1 MVVMEKGE
9 IFHVHTFRCGH
20 AAEVSD
26 EAYVIKA
33 MELGAGKITFTDHA
47 PFPGDFFENRMK
59 YEELDG
65 YLASIRQ
72 LQEKYAGRIK
82 VRCGLEIEYLPG
94 FKTYYEELK
103 GSKRFDVL
111 LLGQHIFEYRPGEWN
126 FKAELSDEVNAMG
139 LFEAQIR
146 GMETGYFDALAH
158 PDRCLQKIEDW
169 TEAMEEDTVE
179 LIRVARK
186 QGGIPLEK
194 NLASMES
201 YNMYRRP
208 FWEHVKEEDAIII
221 GHDAHSPKEL
231 ERKLPA
237 GFEGNKSL

>member
-33 MELGAGKITFTDHA
+33 
-47 PFPGDFFENRMK
+47 
-59 YEELDG
+59 
-65 YLASIRQ
+65 
-72 LQEKYAGRIK
+72 
-82 VRCGLEIEYLPG
+82 
-94 FKTYYEELK
+94 
-103 GSKRFDVL
+103 
-111 LLGQHIFEYRPGEWN
+111 
-126 FKAELSDEVNAMG
+126 
-139 LFEAQIR
+139 
-146 GMETGYFDALAH
+146 
-158 PDRCLQKIEDW
+158 
-169 TEAMEEDTVE
+169 
-179 LIRVARK
+179 
-186 QGGIPLEK
+186 
-194 NLASMES
+194 MES